1 MKIQFAAATAAI
13 ALLAG
18 APAFAV
24 DPAFDPVLSVSS
36 SNQNTT
42 ANSSLPLQSRAGAMP
57 SGERSNDPGE
67 GMPPHSPGLAPT
79 GYAVP
84 GSGPVYYTSQPTYYV
99 PPSQPVYY
107 NQPVTTYVVP
117 GTVVGPTAVVA
128 PAPVVVPGSSI
139 GGLVGAEVTDM
150 YGMRVGQVT
159 DVQIMPD
166 RSAVAIVGLGAWP
179 GQVDRTIVLPLDRM
193 HHSTAGRLAFNATAD
208 QIRSTP
214 TYYR

>member
-18 APAFAV
+18 VPAMAA
-24 DPAFDPVLSVSS
+24 DPAFDPVLSVSG

-42 ANSSLPLQSRAGAMP
+42 ANPALPLQSRPGAVP

-79 GYAVP
+79 SYAP
-84 GSGPVYYTSQPTYYV
+84 PPSSGPVYYPQPAYYV
-99 PPSQPVYY
+99 PAQPVYY
-107 NQPVTTYVVP
+107 APAVATP
-117 GTVVGPTAVVA
+117 VVA
-128 PAPVVVPGSSI
+128 APVAGASV

-150 YGMRVGQVT
+150 YGVRVGQVT

-166 RSAVAIVGLGAWP
+166 RRAFAIVGLGPWP
-179 GQVDRTIVLPLDRM
+179 GQVERRVALPLEAM
-193 HHSTAGRLAFNATAD
+193 HHSTAGRLAYNSTAD
-208 QIRSTP
+208 QIRALP
-214 TYYR
+214 TF